1 MKKTEQKIID
11 AFINIAATRTTE
23 NMEYSKITVSE
34 IIEAAQVSKPTFY
47 RHYKNIYFL
56 IDAIKII
63 KFSPMIE
70 ILNAYQYKNDAPPFS
85 IIATQIIPF
94 FFDNQIFFRIMRNSS
109 FDFNYQQ
116 YLEKQFYPFF
126 HVYLNKSQY
135 HYGFDI
141 DFLADYYSKVTIAL
155 LTNWIDDAIPDDID
169 VFQEKF
175 LFIINSP
182 VNIFL

>member
-34 IIEAAQVSKPTFY
+34 IVEAAQVSKPTFY

-63 KFSPMIE
+63 KFYPMIE

-109 FDFNYQQ
+109 FDFNYHQ

-126 HVYLNKSQY
+126 MS
-135 HYGFDI
+135 I
-141 DFLADYYSKVTIAL
+141 
-155 LTNWIDDAIPDDID
+155 LT
-169 VFQEKF
+169 K
-175 LFIINSP
+175 
-182 VNIFL
+182 VNIIMDLISMSFKKNFYSLSIHPLIFFSKSCVTNLQFFRIIKI